1 MYLLIFD
8 LDGTLVDSKQDLIDS
23 VNATRGFMNLAPLPG
38 PTVARY
44 VGRGAMALIQSALGD
59 SAPAADVQK
68 AHEFFIQYYGE
79 HMLDKTALYPGV
91 RESLDVLKDSGHSLA
106 VLTNKPVRF
115 SEKMME
121 RLGLGKH
128 FVRIYGGNSFEPKK
142 KPDPVGIHALL
153 SETGLAKERTIMV
166 GDSARKNPKKR
177 RQPLRRV
184 ALHASDS
191 VDNVPSTATAGSA
204 IEIRQEAYNATR
216 DRTLR
221 ASCKT

>member
-23 VNATRGFMNLAPLPG
+23 VNATRGFMNMAPLPG
-38 PTVARY
+38 PAVARY
-44 VGRGAMALIQSALGD
+44 VGRGAMALIQSALGE
-59 SAPAADVQK
+59 SAPASAVQK

-79 HMLDKTALYPGV
+79 HMLDKTVLYHGV
-91 RESLDVLKDSGHSLA
+91 REALDVLKDSGHTLA

-115 SEKMME
+115 SERMME

-166 GDSARKNPKKR
+166 GDS
-177 RQPLRRV
+177 
-184 ALHASDS
+184 S
-191 VDNVPSTATAGSA
+191 VDIRTARNANVRSCGVTWGFQPETFVEEPPDFTVDHL
-204 IEIRQEAYNATR
+204 RQLHERILTESR
-216 DRTLR
+216 
-221 ASCKT
+221 

>member
-1 MYLLIFD
+1 MHLLIFD

-38 PTVARY
+38 PSVARY
-44 VGRGAMALIQSALGD
+44 VGRGAMALIKSALGE
-59 SAPAADVQK
+59 SAPIEDVVK

-79 HMLDKTALYPGV
+79 HMLDKTVLYDGV
-91 RESLDVLKDSGHSLA
+91 RESLDALKERGHTLA

-115 SEKMME
+115 SERMMD

-153 SETGLAKERTIMV
+153 SETGLKKEHTIMV
-166 GDSARKNPKKR
+166 GDS
-177 RQPLRRV
+177 
-184 ALHASDS
+184 S
-191 VDNVPSTATAGSA
+191 VDIRTARNASVRSCGVTWGFQPETFVEEPPDFT
-204 IEIRQEAYNATR
+204 IDHMRQLHERILAE
-216 DRTLR
+216 
-221 ASCKT
+221 SI

>member
-8 LDGTLVDSKQDLIDS
+8 LDGTIVDSKQDLIDS

-38 PTVARY
+38 PAVARY

-59 SAPAADVQK
+59 AAPAADVQK

-79 HMLDKTALYPGV
+79 HMLDKTVLYPGV
-91 RESLDVLKDSGHSLA
+91 RESLDVLKDSGHTLA

-115 SEKMME
+115 SERMME

-153 SETGLAKERTIMV
+153 SETGLTKERTIMV
-166 GDSARKNPKKR
+166 GDS
-177 RQPLRRV
+177 
-184 ALHASDS
+184 S
-191 VDNVPSTATAGSA
+191 VDIRTARNAAVRACGVTWGFQP
-204 IEIRQEAYNATR
+204 ETFVEEPPDFTVDHLRQLHERILTETR
-216 DRTLR
+216 
-221 ASCKT
+221 

>member
-68 AHEFFIQYYGE
+68 AHQFFIQYYGE
-79 HMLDKTALYPGV
+79 HMLDKTALYPDV
-91 RESLDVLKDSGHSLA
+91 RESLDVLKDSGHTLA

-166 GDSARKNPKKR
+166 GDS
-177 RQPLRRV
+177 
-184 ALHASDS
+184 S
-191 VDNVPSTATAGSA
+191 VDIRTARNAAVRACGVTWGFQPETFVQEPPDFT
-204 IEIRQEAYNATR
+204 IDHLRQLHERILTETR
-216 DRTLR
+216 
-221 ASCKT
+221 